1 MRKLLAIL
9 AVALAIPTM
18 SFAESNTGNA
28 KTLSKNDMKG
38 NFTARTFCVDGYKFL
53 ITQRYHQNSQWRA
66 MTTAVG
72 LTQFYEERN
81 GKALPAKC

>member
-9 AVALAIPTM
+9 AVALALPTM

-28 KTLSKNDMKG
+28 KSLSKNDMKG

-53 ITQRYHQNSQWRA
+53 ITQRYNQNPHFKA
-66 MTTAVG
+66 LATAIS

-81 GKALPAKC
+81 GKVLPAKC